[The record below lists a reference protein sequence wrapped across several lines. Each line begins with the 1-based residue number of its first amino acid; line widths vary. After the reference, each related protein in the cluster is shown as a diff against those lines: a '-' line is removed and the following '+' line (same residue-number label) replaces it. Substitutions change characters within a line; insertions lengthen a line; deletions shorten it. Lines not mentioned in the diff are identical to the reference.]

1 MSLKI
6 IFKYSWIYDNIWK
19 DYLVLK
25 KGKSKIEFLS
35 QKKIAN
41 YTKIISKLWE
51 KEGEKILKE
60 ISNSSKL
67 KWRRKQIICYII
79 GAGRSISDPL
89 TIKVFKN
96 KNDFIDLL
104 IHELI
109 HQILTQN
116 KNQVSKYIK
125 YLRRKYNDKSLTTQN
140 HIILFAIYKKIMLKL
155 FNKKRLNREFKRAER
170 DREYLDAWKIMDE
183 EGYENILKK
192 FYEMI

>member
-1 MSLKI
+1 MPKI
-6 IFKYSWIYDNIWK
+6 LFKYSWIYDNIWK
-19 DYLVLK
+19 DYLILK
-25 KGKSKIEFLS
+25 KGKSKEEFLS
-35 QKKIAN
+35 QKKITN
-41 YTKIISKLWE
+41 YLKIISKLWDKEE
-51 KEGEKILKE
+51 KKILKE

-67 KWRRKQIICYII
+67 KWRRKQIVCYII
-79 GAGRSISDPL
+79 SAGKSISDPL
-89 TIKVFKN
+89 TIKIFKN

-125 YLRRKYNDKSLTTQN
+125 YLRKKYKDKSLTTQN
-140 HIILFAIYKKIMLKL
+140 HIILFAIYTKIMLKL
-155 FNKKRLNREFKRAER
+155 FNKKRLNREFKRAKKKG
-170 DREYLDAWKIMDE
+170 EYLDAWKIMDE